1 MNKQVLK
8 STIFVPAEGKVFLHY
23 ILHYIIMNIDIPD
36 IIVLFCA
43 ALQAGLWDISHSGE
57 DVGSQGAQVG

>member
-43 ALQAGLWDISHSGE
+43 ALQAGL
-57 DVGSQGAQVG
+57 